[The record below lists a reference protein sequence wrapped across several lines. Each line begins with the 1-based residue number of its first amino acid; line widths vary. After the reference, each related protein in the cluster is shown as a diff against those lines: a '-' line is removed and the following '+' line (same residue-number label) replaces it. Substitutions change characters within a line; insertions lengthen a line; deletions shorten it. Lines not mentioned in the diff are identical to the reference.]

1 MKNWTKYENEIKA
14 IGLDFAVTKDGEVKN
29 CERENCGGCIFN
41 TGGRCEPHR
50 LRWLFEEWLEGSP
63 KLTKKEQTIVE
74 AFSTP
79 EACYIARDKS
89 GVLEIYRNRPLL
101 GEVSWMAV
109 MSSLPINGELFKFIT
124 WESQKPWSIEELLRL
139 EVEQ

>member
-50 LRWLFEEWLEGSP
+50 LRWLFEEWLESSL
-63 KLTKKEQTIVE
+63 KLTKKEQAIVE
-74 AFSTP
+74 AFSTN
-79 EACYIARDKS
+79 EDCYIARDKS
-89 GVLEIYRNRPLL
+89 GFLEIYRNRPML
-101 GEVSWMAV
+101 GEVSWMPV
-109 MSSLPINGELFKFIT
+109 MSSLPINSELFKFIT